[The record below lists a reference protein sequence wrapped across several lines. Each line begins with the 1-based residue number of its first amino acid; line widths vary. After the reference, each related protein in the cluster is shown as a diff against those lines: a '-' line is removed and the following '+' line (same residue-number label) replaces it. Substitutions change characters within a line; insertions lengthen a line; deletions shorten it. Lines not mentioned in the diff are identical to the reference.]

1 MRLINVMLSEWSLKV
16 RLYIAGGYDKN
27 RFSDQAEKIIFELV
41 NNR

>member
-1 MRLINVMLSEWSLKV
+1 MRIINVMLSERSLKV

-27 RFSDQAEKIIFELV
+27 RFSDLAEKIIFGLI